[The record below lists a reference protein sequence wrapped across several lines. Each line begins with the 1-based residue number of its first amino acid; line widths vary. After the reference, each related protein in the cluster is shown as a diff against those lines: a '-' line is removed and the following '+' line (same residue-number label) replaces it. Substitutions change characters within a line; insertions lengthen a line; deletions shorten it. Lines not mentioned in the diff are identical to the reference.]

1 MMDLLVILGALVS
14 VVIIALLLYEL
25 LSAKGMALSW
35 RNIFL
40 LGYLVFF
47 GTGTMFL
54 AMEDFSNPYYIP
66 SPAAIGMLCF
76 WTPTF
81 LAVFLMCYHIG
92 RKWKKAALLIP
103 TTSMVISAPMVLIT
117 VGVAMTLALITTLI
131 PIDSYIGLLMAQF
144 RDGWLGV
151 GVGLCVY
158 YMLSRKLNPIAFGML
173 LVVFPIAAVISTTGT
188 IGRRG
193 ILSMI
198 FIIGWIGYFFYLRYC
213 SRQTRLIVV
222 GSGIVIMVIGL
233 TIFSSFRGQWLSNP
247 SGTRLQMVQARL
259 TQFVRA
265 FTSPKIDR
273 ELIWSLVVTD
283 PAIYAGYVYD
293 HVPHS
298 MASDPFHGAIY
309 LITNPIPRRIWSTKP
324 EGLGIIIQRRLNLQF
339 NVGPGIIGH
348 GYYEGL
354 HLGVL
359 GYAIFF
365 GLYCAVIDTAVRQRS
380 DNPLFLIAVGAS
392 LGNVLG
398 LARGETFLFLLLTLG
413 AFASSMGT
421 FFILRLIA
429 GPVLNTMP
437 PLPHPAARLGVSPSA
452 QFFEEGR
459 LAESQALAHREAE
472 YAYETQVGTDYD
484 PEAAHA
490 YWDGGEPPDRTAVER
505 TAV

>member
-1 MMDLLVILGALVS
+1 MMDLLVILGATVS

-25 LSAKGMALSW
+25 LSSKGMSLSW

-54 AMEDFSNPYYIP
+54 ALEDFNNPYYVP

-76 WTPTF
+76 WTPAF
-81 LAVFLMCYHIG
+81 LAVFLLCYHFG
-92 RKWKKAALLIP
+92 RKWKKAARLIP
-103 TTSMVISAPMVLIT
+103 TTNLVISAPMVMIT
-117 VGVAMTLALITTLI
+117 VGVAMALALITTLV
-131 PIDSYIGLLMAQF
+131 PIDSYLGLLMAQF
-144 RDGWLGV
+144 RDGWLGAA
-151 GVGLCVY
+151 VGLCVY

-173 LVVFPIAAVISTTGT
+173 LVVFPIAAIISTTGT

-233 TIFSSFRGQWLSNP
+233 TIFSSFRGQ
-247 SGTRLQMVQARL
+247 RLDATGSRLDMVQARL
-259 TQFVRA
+259 GQFIRA
-265 FTSPKIDR
+265 FTNPKIDR

-293 HVPHS
+293 HVPDS
-298 MASDPFHGAIY
+298 MAPDPFHGAIY

-324 EGLGIIIQRRLNLQF
+324 EGLGIIIQRRLDLQF
-339 NVGPGIIGH
+339 NVGPGVIGH

-354 HLGVL
+354 HIGVL

-365 GLYCAVIDTAVRQRS
+365 GLFCAFVDTAVRQRS
-380 DNPLFLIAVGAS
+380 DNVLFLIAVGAS

-421 FFILRLIA
+421 FFALRLIA
-429 GPVLNTMP
+429 GPVLNAMP
-437 PLPHPAARLGVSPSA
+437 PLPHPAAKLGVSSSA
-452 QFFEEGR
+452 QFFEEGP
-459 LAESQALAHREAE
+459 LAEAQGLQTQHAE
-472 YAYETQVGTDYD
+472 HAYEAADNPHYD
-484 PEAAHA
+484 PEAAQA
-490 YWDGGEPPDRTAVER
+490 YWDEAQTRDQTA
-505 TAV
+505 A